1 MLDTVHIMCY
11 IITCDE
17 GRHPLMCRH
26 LNPKL
31 RGKLTCRPPG
41 PNSGMLFGQQQSSS
55 NSHFCQRTENRLRT
69 DRDDRD
75 IVNLMQ
81 MYNGTILYN

>member
-11 IITCDE
+11 IIPCDE

-41 PNSGMLFGQQQSSS
+41 PNSGMLFGQQQS
-55 NSHFCQRTENRLRT
+55 C
-69 DRDDRD
+69 D